1 MFNRGG
7 ADRAEG
13 PVCVEISL
21 EDGQELQGKLV
32 VPPGRSL
39 NEMLNSAAI
48 FIEFE
53 PISGE
58 RMYIAKS
65 AVQAIKP
72 MNVPPAP
79 NLGAKTLDAGPFDP
93 AAILG
98 VKAGA
103 SREEVRQAYLHLA
116 KIYHPDKYASTELPS
131 EVREYLSAMA
141 RRVNA
146 AHDALDA
153 AQRKQAAREEPVY
166 TRNRRA

>member
-7 ADRAEG
+7 ADGAEG
-13 PVCVEISL
+13 PVCVEIIL
-21 EDGQELQGKLV
+21 EDGQELQGKVV
-32 VPPGRSL
+32 VPPGRTLTDVL
-39 NEMLNSAAI
+39 NGTAT

-53 PISGE
+53 PIKGE
-58 RMYIAKS
+58 RMFIAKS
-65 AVQAIKP
+65 ALQAVKP
-72 MNVPPAP
+72 MNMPAAP
-79 NLGAKTLDAGPFDP
+79 NLATKALEAGPFDP
-93 AAILG
+93 SAILG

-146 AHDALDA
+146 AHDALEA
-153 AQRKQAAREEPVY
+153 AQRKQAAREEPIF
-166 TRNRRA
+166 TRNGGA